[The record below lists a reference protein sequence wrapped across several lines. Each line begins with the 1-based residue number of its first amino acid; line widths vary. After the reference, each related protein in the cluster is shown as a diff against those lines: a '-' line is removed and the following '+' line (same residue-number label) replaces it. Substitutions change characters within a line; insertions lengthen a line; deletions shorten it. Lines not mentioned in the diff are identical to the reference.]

1 MYDSILLAKINKNER
16 GKCMNEMDLITSAHK
31 KVDAI
36 IKYTLDNNTKLD
48 EALKYFNVSLTEY
61 ANAID
66 LLSKKKYLIKNIR

>member
-1 MYDSILLAKINKNER
+1 
-16 GKCMNEMDLITSAHK
+16 MNEMDLIISAHK

-66 LLSKKKYLIKNIR
+66 LLSK

>member
-1 MYDSILLAKINKNER
+1 
-16 GKCMNEMDLITSAHK
+16 MNEMDLITSAHK

-48 EALKYFNVSLTEY
+48 EALKHFNVSLTEY

>member
-1 MYDSILLAKINKNER
+1 MD
-16 GKCMNEMDLITSAHK
+16 EMDLITSAHK

-66 LLSKKKYLIKNIR
+66 LLSKKKYLVKTIR